1 MPLIELH
8 NEFFMILSVARAC
21 PGLTGKA
28 VAVSELV
35 WVPGGHL
42 LLLQIRAQPSF
53 RRGLELSWINQSGF
67 TFIYIHEHPQLEVS
81 LSAGWKTGEK
91 Q

>member
-1 MPLIELH
+1 MPRDTDIVSNAIILPEARARFCLLVKLFYFLFLMPLIELH

-35 WVPGGHL
+35 
-42 LLLQIRAQPSF
+42 
-53 RRGLELSWINQSGF
+53 
-67 TFIYIHEHPQLEVS
+67 
-81 LSAGWKTGEK
+81 
-91 Q
+91 

>member
-35 WVPGGHL
+35 
-42 LLLQIRAQPSF
+42 
-53 RRGLELSWINQSGF
+53 
-67 TFIYIHEHPQLEVS
+67 
-81 LSAGWKTGEK
+81 
-91 Q
+91 